1 MILFLIIYL
10 IGYITSLILLIW
22 QEPQYVTLGDLI
34 MFLFESLLSWISVLF
49 FLIFL
54 IIDNLD
60 TKIIIKKISKK

>member
-34 MFLFESLLSWISVLF
+34 RFLFESLLSWISVLL
-49 FLIFL
+49 FLICL

>member
-22 QEPQYVTLGDLI
+22 QEPQCVTLGDLI

-49 FLIFL
+49 FLICL
-54 IIDNLD
+54 IIDNFD
-60 TKIIIKKISKK
+60 TKIIIKKNK